1 MSEFLAMGGHA
12 AFVWPAWALTL
23 ATLAAFTASSW
34 RARARASA
42 ALAAE
47 EREEEAR
54 REAGAAR

>member
-1 MSEFLAMGGHA
+1 VSEFLAMGGHA
-12 AFVWPAWALTL
+12 AFVWPAWVLTL
-23 ATLAAFTASSW
+23 ATLAAFTATSW
-34 RARARASA
+34 RARARAAA